1 MIPRITFLLAWVH
14 DTLNYTLYKMFL
26 TQRENFLSL
35 PVPIKKINSPVKLQE
50 SFNKTRNFSAF
61 SVLTSM
67 LEAAAA
73 DLLVAGSII
82 SNFCG
87 FVVQQEATIQFIP
100 YYPYLYKNNYWKC
113 VFYIFSV
120 HGTIYWFYLNIH
132 YSYIT
137 FKQKFVEFTIRWTDY
152 SYIFLI
158 VYKCFLNILVSED
171 RMQTE
176 EMVMWEQWSSVGGD
190 TFICSHTSCFWEHSQ
205 YRYKL

>member
-87 FVVQQEATIQFIP
+87 FVVQQQRASFHIIHISTKIIIGNVCSTYFQFMEQFI
-100 YYPYLYKNNYWKC
+100 
-113 VFYIFSV
+113 
-120 HGTIYWFYLNIH
+120 
-132 YSYIT
+132 
-137 FKQKFVEFTIRWTDY
+137 D
-152 SYIFLI
+152 
-158 VYKCFLNILVSED
+158 
-171 RMQTE
+171 
-176 EMVMWEQWSSVGGD
+176 
-190 TFICSHTSCFWEHSQ
+190 FI
-205 YRYKL
+205 

>member
-87 FVVQQEATIQFIP
+87 FLVQQEATIQNPVHFISTKIIIGNVCST
-100 YYPYLYKNNYWKC
+100 Y
-113 VFYIFSV
+113 FQF
-120 HGTIYWFYLNIH
+120 
-132 YSYIT
+132 
-137 FKQKFVEFTIRWTDY
+137 
-152 SYIFLI
+152 
-158 VYKCFLNILVSED
+158 
-171 RMQTE
+171 M
-176 EMVMWEQWSSVGGD
+176 EQ
-190 TFICSHTSCFWEHSQ
+190 FIDFI
-205 YRYKL
+205 

>member
-87 FVVQQEATIQFIP
+87 FVVQQEATIQNP
-100 YYPYLYKNNYWKC
+100 
-113 VFYIFSV
+113 V
-120 HGTIYWFYLNIH
+120 HSILSI
-132 YSYIT
+132 SL
-137 FKQKFVEFTIRWTDY
+137 QK
-152 SYIFLI
+152 
-158 VYKCFLNILVSED
+158 
-171 RMQTE
+171 
-176 EMVMWEQWSSVGGD
+176 
-190 TFICSHTSCFWEHSQ
+190 
-205 YRYKL
+205 

>member
-87 FVVQQEATIQFIP
+87 FVLFGAAGGNNLVHFISTKIIIGNVCSTYFQFMEQFI
-100 YYPYLYKNNYWKC
+100 
-113 VFYIFSV
+113 
-120 HGTIYWFYLNIH
+120 
-132 YSYIT
+132 
-137 FKQKFVEFTIRWTDY
+137 D
-152 SYIFLI
+152 
-158 VYKCFLNILVSED
+158 
-171 RMQTE
+171 
-176 EMVMWEQWSSVGGD
+176 
-190 TFICSHTSCFWEHSQ
+190 FI
-205 YRYKL
+205 

>member
-1 MIPRITFLLAWVH
+1 
-14 DTLNYTLYKMFL
+14 MFL

-87 FVVQQEATIQFIP
+87 FVLCGAAGGNNPESSSFHI
-100 YYPYLYKNNYWKC
+100 YKNNYWKC

-152 SYIFLI
+152 SNIFLI
-158 VYKCFLNILVSED
+158 VYKCFLNIPVSED
-171 RMQTE
+171 RMQSE
-176 EMVMWEQWSSVGGD
+176 EMVRLWEQWSSVGGD

-205 YRYKL
+205 YRYKLLYSPIVQVLTKFFSSWK

>member
-50 SFNKTRNFSAF
+50 SFNKTRNLSAF

-87 FVVQQEATIQFIP
+87 FLVQQEATIQNLVHFIST
-100 YYPYLYKNNYWKC
+100 KMC
-113 VFYIFSV
+113 VLPIFSSWNNLL
-120 HGTIYWFYLNIH
+120 ILYLNIH

-137 FKQKFVEFTIRWTDY
+137 FKQKFI
-152 SYIFLI
+152 
-158 VYKCFLNILVSED
+158 
-171 RMQTE
+171 
-176 EMVMWEQWSSVGGD
+176 
-190 TFICSHTSCFWEHSQ
+190 
-205 YRYKL
+205 

>member
-87 FVVQQEATIQFIP
+87 FVVQQEATIQNPVHFISTKIIIGNVCST
-100 YYPYLYKNNYWKC
+100 Y
-113 VFYIFSV
+113 FQF
-120 HGTIYWFYLNIH
+120 
-132 YSYIT
+132 
-137 FKQKFVEFTIRWTDY
+137 
-152 SYIFLI
+152 
-158 VYKCFLNILVSED
+158 
-171 RMQTE
+171 M
-176 EMVMWEQWSSVGGD
+176 EQ
-190 TFICSHTSCFWEHSQ
+190 FIDFI
-205 YRYKL
+205 

>member
-1 MIPRITFLLAWVH
+1 MIPRITFLLVWVH

-87 FVVQQEATIQFIP
+87 FVLCGAAGGNNPESSSFHIIHISTKIIIGNVCSTYFQFMEQFI
-100 YYPYLYKNNYWKC
+100 
-113 VFYIFSV
+113 
-120 HGTIYWFYLNIH
+120 
-132 YSYIT
+132 
-137 FKQKFVEFTIRWTDY
+137 D
-152 SYIFLI
+152 
-158 VYKCFLNILVSED
+158 
-171 RMQTE
+171 
-176 EMVMWEQWSSVGGD
+176 
-190 TFICSHTSCFWEHSQ
+190 FI
-205 YRYKL
+205 

>member
-87 FVVQQEATIQFIP
+87 FVVQQEARIQFIS
-100 YYPYLYKNNYWKC
+100 YYPYLYKKNYWKC

-120 HGTIYWFYLNIH
+120 HGTIY
-132 YSYIT
+132 
-137 FKQKFVEFTIRWTDY
+137 
-152 SYIFLI
+152 
-158 VYKCFLNILVSED
+158 
-171 RMQTE
+171 
-176 EMVMWEQWSSVGGD
+176 
-190 TFICSHTSCFWEHSQ
+190 
-205 YRYKL
+205 

>member
-87 FVVQQEATIQFIP
+87 FLVQQEATIQNPVHFISTKIIIGNVCST
-100 YYPYLYKNNYWKC
+100 Y
-113 VFYIFSV
+113 FQF
-120 HGTIYWFYLNIH
+120 
-132 YSYIT
+132 
-137 FKQKFVEFTIRWTDY
+137 
-152 SYIFLI
+152 
-158 VYKCFLNILVSED
+158 
-171 RMQTE
+171 M
-176 EMVMWEQWSSVGGD
+176 EQIID
-190 TFICSHTSCFWEHSQ
+190 FI
-205 YRYKL
+205 

>member
-87 FVVQQEATIQFIP
+87 FVLCGAAGGNNPVHFISTKIIIGNVCSTYFQFMEQFI
-100 YYPYLYKNNYWKC
+100 
-113 VFYIFSV
+113 
-120 HGTIYWFYLNIH
+120 
-132 YSYIT
+132 
-137 FKQKFVEFTIRWTDY
+137 D
-152 SYIFLI
+152 
-158 VYKCFLNILVSED
+158 
-171 RMQTE
+171 
-176 EMVMWEQWSSVGGD
+176 
-190 TFICSHTSCFWEHSQ
+190 FI
-205 YRYKL
+205 

>member
-1 MIPRITFLLAWVH
+1 MIPRITFLLAWEH

-87 FVVQQEATIQFIP
+87 FVVQQEATIQNLVHFISTKIIIGNVCST
-100 YYPYLYKNNYWKC
+100 Y
-113 VFYIFSV
+113 FQF
-120 HGTIYWFYLNIH
+120 
-132 YSYIT
+132 
-137 FKQKFVEFTIRWTDY
+137 
-152 SYIFLI
+152 
-158 VYKCFLNILVSED
+158 
-171 RMQTE
+171 M
-176 EMVMWEQWSSVGGD
+176 EQ
-190 TFICSHTSCFWEHSQ
+190 FIDFI
-205 YRYKL
+205 

>member
-87 FVVQQEATIQFIP
+87 FVVQQEATIQNPVHFIST
-100 YYPYLYKNNYWKC
+100 K
-113 VFYIFSV
+113 I
-120 HGTIYWFYLNIH
+120 II
-132 YSYIT
+132 
-137 FKQKFVEFTIRWTDY
+137 DY
-152 SYIFLI
+152 
-158 VYKCFLNILVSED
+158 
-171 RMQTE
+171 
-176 EMVMWEQWSSVGGD
+176 
-190 TFICSHTSCFWEHSQ
+190 
-205 YRYKL
+205 

>member
-1 MIPRITFLLAWVH
+1 MIPRITFLLVWVH

-87 FVVQQEATIQFIP
+87 FVLCGAAGGNNPVHFISTKIIIGNVCSTYFQFMEQFI
-100 YYPYLYKNNYWKC
+100 
-113 VFYIFSV
+113 
-120 HGTIYWFYLNIH
+120 
-132 YSYIT
+132 
-137 FKQKFVEFTIRWTDY
+137 D
-152 SYIFLI
+152 
-158 VYKCFLNILVSED
+158 
-171 RMQTE
+171 
-176 EMVMWEQWSSVGGD
+176 
-190 TFICSHTSCFWEHSQ
+190 FI
-205 YRYKL
+205 

>member
-1 MIPRITFLLAWVH
+1 MIPRITFLLVWVH

-87 FVVQQEATIQFIP
+87 FAVQQEATIQFIP

-120 HGTIYWFYLNIH
+120 HGTIYWSYLNIH

-137 FKQKFVEFTIRWTDY
+137 FKQKFIECTIRWTDF
-152 SYIFLI
+152 SNIFLI
-158 VYKCFLNILVSED
+158 VYKCFLNIPVSED
-171 RMQTE
+171 RMQSE
-176 EMVMWEQWSSVGGD
+176 EMVRLCEQWSSVGGD
-190 TFICSHTSCFWEHSQ
+190 TFICSPTS
-205 YRYKL
+205 

>member
-87 FVVQQEATIQFIP
+87 FVLCGAAGGNNPVHFI
-100 YYPYLYKNNYWKC
+100 LS
-113 VFYIFSV
+113 IS
-120 HGTIYWFYLNIH
+120 L
-132 YSYIT
+132 
-137 FKQKFVEFTIRWTDY
+137 QK
-152 SYIFLI
+152 
-158 VYKCFLNILVSED
+158 
-171 RMQTE
+171 
-176 EMVMWEQWSSVGGD
+176 
-190 TFICSHTSCFWEHSQ
+190 
-205 YRYKL
+205 